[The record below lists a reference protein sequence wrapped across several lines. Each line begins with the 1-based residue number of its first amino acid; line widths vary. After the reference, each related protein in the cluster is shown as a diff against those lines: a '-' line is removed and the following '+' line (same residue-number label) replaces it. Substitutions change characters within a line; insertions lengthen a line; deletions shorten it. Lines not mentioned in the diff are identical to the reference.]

1 VSHLPGLRPRGSEL
15 NPPPQAYLSLVIPAF
30 DEEERLPGT
39 LAGWQAFLATQA
51 YPSELLVVDDG
62 STDATAE
69 VAQAAGARVLQLPVN
84 QGKGAA
90 VRAGMLD
97 AGGRWLAYV
106 DADLNVS
113 PEHVPQALRLLE
125 EGGADV
131 VVGRRSL
138 AEYGRAEGP
147 KRLLAGG
154 LVQLTRRTLALTAV
168 RDTQCGFKV
177 FRRGVA
183 RAIFQ
188 RAQIRSFAFD
198 IEVLFLADKLGAHV
212 VELPVKTEYRAGS
225 TFDPSRH
232 LGPFLADIARIRL
245 NDAAGRYRTLRA

>member
-1 VSHLPGLRPRGSEL
+1 MAKAGGGAA
-15 NPPPQAYLSLVIPAF
+15 PPQGYFSLVIPAF
-30 DEEERLPGT
+30 NEEQRLPGT
-39 LAGWQAFLATQA
+39 LSAWREFLGTQA
-51 YPSELLVVDDG
+51 YASEVLVVDDG
-62 STDATAE
+62 STDRTAE
-69 VAQAAGARVLQLPVN
+69 VAQAAGARVLQQPVN

-125 EGGADV
+125 ESGADV

-154 LVQLTRRTLALTAV
+154 LVQLIRRTLALTPV

-177 FRRGVA
+177 FRREVA

-198 IEVLFLADKLGAHV
+198 IEVLFLAEKLGAYV
-212 VELPVKTEYRAGS
+212 VELPVRTEFRAGS

-232 LGPFLADIARIRL
+232 LAPFLADIARIRL
-245 NDAAGRYRTLRA
+245 NEAAGRYRSRR